1 MFKRKWFLMA
11 PEGDEGGS
19 NGGGGEGDSGGAPAG
34 DPPAG
39 DPPAGGK
46 PAEGAKPD
54 GGTPE
59 GEAGDPKPADP
70 KPGET
75 KGYWP
80 EDWVARASK
89 GDEKAQKILARF
101 ASPEALAESYLAAQ
115 AKIRSGELKSALP
128 KNAKPEEL
136 TAWRKENGIP
146 EKPEDYDLK
155 FESGL
160 VIGEADK
167 PIIDGFL
174 KYAHEKNLAPDQVKG
189 NIEWYYQEQKRQT
202 DERLAKDDEESRTV
216 TAELA
221 EEWGGQFKR
230 NINMVEGLLN
240 SFPESVRDQL
250 KGARLPDGTGLFNNK
265 EFLRGMAAL
274 ALEVNPSGTLAPA
287 GGNQVETVESEIGK
301 IEKVMR
307 ENRREYNKDE
317 AMQARYRDLLVARE
331 KLQKRAA

>member
-1 MFKRKWFLMA
+1 MIKRKWFLMA

-19 NGGGGEGDSGGAPAG
+19 NGGGDPAPA
-34 DPPAG
+34 DPAPA
-39 DPPAGGK
+39 DPTPADPK
-46 PAEGAKPD
+46 PADPKPAD
-54 GGTPE
+54 PKPADPK
-59 GEAGDPKPADP
+59 AGDPKPADP
-70 KPGET
+70 K
-75 KGYWP
+75 GYWP
-80 EDWVARASK
+80 EDWVIKASK

-155 FESGL
+155 FDSGL
-160 VIGEADK
+160 VIGEQDK

-174 KYAHEKNLAPDQVKG
+174 KYAHERNLAPDQVKG

-202 DERLAKDDEESRTV
+202 DERLAKDDEESRNV

-221 EEWGGQFKR
+221 EEWGGSFKR

-240 SFPESVRDQL
+240 SFSEAVRDQL

-287 GGNQVETVESEIGK
+287 GGNQMETIEGEIGK

-317 AMQARYRDLLVARE
+317 KMQERYRNLIDARE